1 MKKTILG
8 LGTAAIGRPHYINI
22 KSQASPTEF
31 DRASFEAH
39 GISILDHAYQSGIR
53 YFDTAP
59 GYGLAEKLLIGWA
72 ANKKDNEFE
81 IATKWGYTYVANF
94 KADAEQHEVKEHSLA
109 KLNEQWQQSENLLPY
124 LTTYQIH
131 SATFATG
138 VLENEIV
145 LNRLADLKTKQGI
158 KMGITTTG
166 ADQAAVLAKALEV
179 KINGKSLFD
188 AFQVTYNV
196 LDQSLAPLLRS
207 PAAQGKRFIIKEAL
221 ANGRIFPNRKFPHYH
236 DLYQKLQYL
245 AGKYGVGIDAVA
257 LRFCM
262 DSVQPYVVLSGASE
276 HQHLDQNLKANTFE
290 LDKSEVKMLEELSI
304 SPAAYWTER
313 KALPWN

>member
-22 KSQASPTEF
+22 KSQSSPTEF
-31 DRASFEAH
+31 DRANFEAH
-39 GISILDHAYQSGIR
+39 GLSILDHAYQKGIR

-59 GYGLAEKLLIGWA
+59 GYGLAEELLIGWA
-72 ANKKDNEFE
+72 AQKKDNEIE

-94 KADAEQHEVKEHSLA
+94 KADAEQHEIKEHSLP
-109 KLNEQWQQSENLLPY
+109 KLNEQWQRSKNLLPY

-138 VLENEIV
+138 VLENQSV
-145 LNRLADLKTKQGI
+145 LGRLADLKSSLGI

-166 ADQAAVLAKALEV
+166 ADQAAVLAKALDV
-179 KINGKSLFD
+179 KVGGKPLFD

-196 LDQSLAPLLRS
+196 LDQSLAPLLQS
-207 PAAQGKRFIIKEAL
+207 PQTQGKRFIIKEAL
-221 ANGRIFPNRKFPHYH
+221 ANGRVFPNRRFPHYH

-262 DSVQPYVVLSGASE
+262 DSIAPYVVLSGASE
-276 HQHLDQNLKANTFE
+276 QQHLDQNLKATEFE
-290 LDKSEVKMLEELSI
+290 LDNAEIKMLQELSI
-304 SPAAYWTER
+304 SPNQYWTER